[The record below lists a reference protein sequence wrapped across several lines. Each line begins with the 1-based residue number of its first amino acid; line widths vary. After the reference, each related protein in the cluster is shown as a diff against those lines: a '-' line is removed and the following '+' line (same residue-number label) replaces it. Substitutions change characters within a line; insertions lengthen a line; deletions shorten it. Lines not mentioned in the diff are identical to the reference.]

1 MVEEEFYEEG
11 SQVLPSI
18 DFESR
23 QESGMKVLV
32 RIDEV
37 THYNTQNKNY
47 DTDNAPNNDG
57 P

>member
-1 MVEEEFYEEG
+1 MRKDRE
-11 SQVLPSI
+11 SCRVLI
-18 DFESR
+18 CKADFFPFPL
-23 QESGMKVLV
+23 LV

-37 THYNTQNKNY
+37 THYNTQNNNY